1 MSQRKL
7 HLAQVEQSG
16 LSQVIRLPRAVHLN
30 CKEVYVQKS
39 QKNLL
44 FIPVST
50 NAVSDV
56 DKFFSSPDKC
66 SADFMVGRDQG
77 EIQHRDLF

>member
-7 HLAQVEQSG
+7 HIAQVEQKG
-16 LSQVIRLPRAVHLN
+16 LSQLIRLPRAVHLN

-50 NAVSDV
+50 SAAGKV
-56 DKFFSSPDKC
+56 DKFFNSPDKC
-66 SADFMVGRDQG
+66 SADFMLDRDQG
-77 EIQHRDLF
+77 AVQHRDLF